1 MAALFNKEN
10 KPMIENNQSG
20 NNNNNNNFPNR
31 ESVRDTALRS
41 AEITIEHLKVQL
53 NSLLGK
59 KLYIYY
65 YMLSFTIIKM
75 NIN

>member
-59 KLYIYY
+59 NYIFIIICY
-65 YMLSFTIIKM
+65 LSQLLK
-75 NIN
+75 